1 MQTMKF
7 SDKTMQN
14 MIGRTAA
21 VSLYQQLQLMSTSN
35 ATSHIVGGS
44 LFELH
49 QHLFEIKVFAV
60 DQDNSLLL
68 T

>member
-1 MQTMKF
+1 MSF
-7 SDKTMQN
+7 YDKTMQN
-14 MIGRTAA
+14 MIGGIAA
-21 VSLYQQLQLMSTSN
+21 VSLYQLQLMPTSN